1 LLPRR
6 TALLHNSAMNITF
19 KLHAMLRDYLPA
31 DAANHR
37 TTVEIAVAEGC
48 TVQNVIDQYSLPE
61 KLVHLVLVDGV
72 YLKKEDRATCVLQPG
87 QALAIW
93 PPVAGG

>member
-1 LLPRR
+1 
-6 TALLHNSAMNITF
+6 MKITF

-31 DAANHR
+31 DASHHR
-37 TTVEIAVAEGC
+37 TTVEIDVPEGS
-48 TVQNVIDQYSLPE
+48 TVQNVIDRFALPE
-61 KLVHLVLVDGV
+61 KMVHLVLIDGT
-72 YLKKEDRATCVLQPG
+72 YLNKEDRATRVLQPD

>member
-1 LLPRR
+1 
-6 TALLHNSAMNITF
+6 MQIIF

-37 TTVEIAVAEGC
+37 TMVQIDVPEGS
-48 TVQNVIDQYSLPE
+48 TVQSIIDRYALPE
-61 KLVHLVLVDGV
+61 KMVHLVLVDGV
-72 YLKKEDRATCVLQPG
+72 YLEKPARATHVLTAG